1 MQNSTNAVVGPKF
14 FESRNIQKLVDDKS
28 LQFRNPLWCI
38 IIILAAFGTNHKIE
52 NVRILVFPI
61 QIENYT
67 VDTYIM

>member
-38 IIILAAFGTNHKIE
+38 IILAAFVTNHKIE
-52 NVRILVFPI
+52 NVWILVFPI